1 MERIDR
7 LLCIVTKSLIQAG
20 VDSAVQGAD
29 GKLAMALDHKGTLSD
44 GLVLGSWKCTPNGMR
59 VALRGHVR

>member
-1 MERIDR
+1 MERMDR

-29 GKLAMALDHKGTLSD
+29 GKLAVALDHKGTFSD
-44 GLVLGSWKCTPNGMR
+44 ALVQAAGSVPPT
-59 VALRGHVR
+59 V